1 MRKQRKGFAFLLFGI
16 LLVLMEYSDPWI
28 PIIDDMPWSLLG
40 LVAGIVGLILVLNGG
55 KDE

>member
-1 MRKQRKGFAFLLFGI
+1 MQRKGFAFLLFGI

-28 PIIDDMPWSLLG
+28 PIIEDVPWSLLG
-40 LVAGIVGLILVLNGG
+40 LVAGIIGLVLVLNGG

>member
-1 MRKQRKGFAFLLFGI
+1 MQGKGFAFLLFGI

-28 PIIDDMPWSLLG
+28 PVIEDVPWSLLG
-40 LVAGIVGLILVLNGG
+40 LVAGMVGLILVLNSG